1 MKYSFIIP
9 VHSHSIDHFYKFLE
23 YDDVELI
30 FVLTKKR
37 FIKKQNRVNIINMVN
52 TGYGKAVNAGA
63 KIADG
68 EYLIICNDD
77 IIPDNHFIEN
87 LKKETNNIIIPTIF
101 SVSGKIESK
110 GSYLSSF
117 CYAVHNR
124 NEEFKRKQ
132 QLITGSM
139 FIIKKSIFIDNGCFD
154 DDYFMYYEDIDLSM
168 KDGIKGKIMISN
180 KLTAIHKH
188 SFSASRI
195 KRYFLQRNRLLFLIK
210 HIHFFG
216 VFKVVSLLVL
226 DYGIMFLQVLIHRS
240 IFPIQAR
247 IDTLTLMKRFYRKGK
262 YENIH

>member
-1 MKYSFIIP
+1 
-9 VHSHSIDHFYKFLE
+9 
-23 YDDVELI
+23 
-30 FVLTKKR
+30 
-37 FIKKQNRVNIINMVN
+37 
-52 TGYGKAVNAGA
+52 
-63 KIADG
+63 
-68 EYLIICNDD
+68 
-77 IIPDNHFIEN
+77 
-87 LKKETNNIIIPTIF
+87 
-101 SVSGKIESK
+101 
-110 GSYLSSF
+110 
-117 CYAVHNR
+117 
-124 NEEFKRKQ
+124 
-132 QLITGSM
+132 
-139 FIIKKSIFIDNGCFD
+139 
-154 DDYFMYYEDIDLSM
+154 MYYEDIDLSM